1 LCRVKQENKS
11 NNFTFIKEFILST
24 KERDRDLEP
33 RINEDIRSHEVLLI
47 DKEGNK
53 VGVVPL
59 KEALEQAREAD
70 LDLVEITPNVKPPV
84 CKILDYGKFRFEKE
98 KKEREARKK
107 QKKIETKEIRLQPG
121 IDSHDYG
128 FKLEHIKNFLAHGDK
143 VKITIRFKGRQM
155 AHTELG
161 RDILLRYK
169 ADLVEFGV
177 IDSEPVFEGKSM
189 SMLVAPIT
197 KKTKQ

>member
-1 LCRVKQENKS
+1 M
-11 NNFTFIKEFILST
+11 
-24 KERDRDLEP
+24 EP
-33 RINEDIRSHEVLLI
+33 RVNEDIRSHEVLLI

-70 LDLVEITPNVKPPV
+70 LDLVEISPNTKPPV
-84 CKILDYGKFRFEKE
+84 CKILDYGRFRFEKE

-121 IDSHDYG
+121 IDSHDYS
-128 FKLEHIKNFLAHGDK
+128 FKLEDIKNFLAHGDK

-155 AHTELG
+155 AHTDLG
-161 RDILLRYK
+161 RNILLRYK
-169 ADLVEFGV
+169 EDLTGIGIV
-177 IDSEPVFEGKSM
+177 DSEPVFEGKSM
-189 SMLVAPIT
+189 SMIIAPMT

>member
-1 LCRVKQENKS
+1 MCRVKQENKS

-53 VGVVPL
+53 VGIVPL

-70 LDLVEITPNVKPPV
+70 LDLVEISPNVKPPV

>member
-1 LCRVKQENKS
+1 MCRVKQENKS

-70 LDLVEITPNVKPPV
+70 LDLVEISPNVKPPV

-143 VKITIRFKGRQM
+143 VKITLRFRGREM
-155 AHTELG
+155 AHMANSKHILDDFAENLSDVATVEKAPKVEGRSMTMFLTEK
-161 RDILLRYK
+161 R
-169 ADLVEFGV
+169 
-177 IDSEPVFEGKSM
+177 
-189 SMLVAPIT
+189 
-197 KKTKQ
+197 

>member
-53 VGVVPL
+53 VGIVPL

-70 LDLVEITPNVKPPV
+70 LDLVEISPNVKPPV

>member
-1 LCRVKQENKS
+1 M
-11 NNFTFIKEFILST
+11 
-24 KERDRDLEP
+24 EP
-33 RINEDIRSHEVLLI
+33 RVNEDIRSHEVLLI

-59 KEALEQAREAD
+59 KDALEQAREAD
-70 LDLVEITPNVKPPV
+70 LDLVEISPNTKPPV
-84 CKILDYGKFRFEKE
+84 CKILDYGRFRFEKE

-121 IDSHDYG
+121 IDSHDYS

-155 AHTELG
+155 AHTDLG
-161 RDILLRYK
+161 RNILLRYK
-169 ADLVEFGV
+169 EDLTGIGMV
-177 IDSEPVFEGKSM
+177 DSEPVFEGKSM
-189 SMLVAPIT
+189 SMIIAPMT

>member
-70 LDLVEITPNVKPPV
+70 LDLVEISPNVKPPV

>member
-1 LCRVKQENKS
+1 MFRVKQENKS

-70 LDLVEITPNVKPPV
+70 LDLVEISPNVKPPV